1 MSPKP
6 QIRTLKKKPT
16 APTETN
22 SPSVNTE
29 VDTSKTID
37 NSSTKASAK
46 QTLPLPEEEVTLKE
60 TTSKELQEE
69 KGLKATSDL
78 KGKTEVA
85 TVSEKVEG
93 DTNSHSS
100 TGTGDQ
106 STDDSEAD
114 IDKPIFQAIG
124 TIKGKPEE
132 DKENPGQFFIR
143 LGGKRYS
150 LFIAGYRYQAWLKQM
165 AANPDQTLFLR
176 VYPKC
181 LMIPRK
187 PPKIYFQVA
196 AWETENPWDEEA
208 GQFRL
213 KGIWQ
218 FVPQSRTPVIS
229 IYRNGNA
236 EDPKGKF
243 KAAHIPVLM
252 RRDDEAAPFRFN
264 PKIAKE
270 DLPPR
275 WFVQGLFKF
284 IASRDCFGFSED
296 LEPPTKKI
304 PYYKKPIKDVPGQTS
319 EKETE
324 NKAEKPSKKGTENN
338 LEKPSG
344 KKLEKPQKN
353 SDKPS
358 GKKLEVH
365 SEESKNE

>member
-6 QIRTLKKKPT
+6 QIRTLKKKAT

-29 VDTSKTID
+29 VDTSKTIE
-37 NSSTKASAK
+37 NSKTKTKVK
-46 QTLPLPEEEVTLKE
+46 QAVPLTEAEVTQKK
-60 TTSKELQEE
+60 TSKEQREE
-69 KGLKATSDL
+69 TGDQATSEL
-78 KGKTEVA
+78 NGKTEDKA
-85 TVSEKVEG
+85 E
-93 DTNSHSS
+93 TNSENR

-106 STDDSEAD
+106 STDDPDAD

-143 LGGKRYS
+143 LGGKRYG
-150 LFIAGYRYQAWLKQM
+150 LFFAGYRYQAWLKQM
-165 AANPDQTLFLR
+165 AAKPDQTLFLR

-196 AWETENPWDEEA
+196 AWEAENPWDEA
-208 GQFRL
+208 PGQFRL

-218 FVPQSRTPVIS
+218 FVPQVRTPVIS
-229 IYRNGNA
+229 VYRNKGA

-243 KAAHIPVLM
+243 KATHIPILM

-284 IASRDCFGFSED
+284 IPSRDSFGFSED
-296 LEPPTKKI
+296 LEAPTKKI
-304 PYYKKPIKDVPGQTS
+304 PWYTKPIKDVPGQG
-319 EKETE
+319 
-324 NKAEKPSKKGTENN
+324 AEKPSEKSSRKRSEN
-338 LEKPSG
+338 EGKKPSPTPG
-344 KKLEKPQKN
+344 EKPQEK
-353 SDKPS
+353 SEKVE
-358 GKKLEVH
+358 KKDLEVD
-365 SEESKNE
+365 SKISNNE

>member
-6 QIRTLKKKPT
+6 QFRSLKKKAT
-16 APTETN
+16 A
-22 SPSVNTE
+22 S
-29 VDTSKTID
+29 DKTINTNEVSKEKAVD
-37 NSSTKASAK
+37 KTSTKTSAK
-46 QTLPLPEEEVTLKE
+46 QSVPSPEEEVTFKE
-60 TTSKELQEE
+60 TTSTELPSETGDQA
-69 KGLKATSDL
+69 KSNLNGKAE
-78 KGKTEVA
+78 GKAETDSQ
-85 TVSEKVEG
+85 T
-93 DTNSHSS
+93 T

-106 STDDSEAD
+106 STDNPDAD

-124 TIKGKPEE
+124 TIKVKPEE

-143 LGGKRYS
+143 LGGKRYG

-187 PPKIYFQVA
+187 PPKIFFQVA
-196 AWETENPWDEEA
+196 AWETENPWDEA
-208 GQFRL
+208 PGQFRL

-218 FVPQSRTPVIS
+218 FVPQVRTPVIS
-229 IYRNGNA
+229 VYRNKGA

-243 KAAHIPVLM
+243 KASHIPILM

-284 IASRDCFGFSED
+284 IPSRDSFGFSED
-296 LEPPTKKI
+296 LEPPTTKI
-304 PYYKKPIKDVPGQTS
+304 PWYKKPVKAIPGEDSQ
-319 EKETE
+319 
-324 NKAEKPSKKGTENN
+324 KGTENKF
-338 LEKPSG
+338 EKPSG
-344 KKLEKPQKN
+344 KKLEKPQKK
-353 SDKPS
+353 SEQPASK
-358 GKKLEVH
+358 GLEVRN
-365 SEESKNE
+365 EESKNE